1 MSLYPLHDEYRNTAQ
16 WVRKNNLIAKREAVK
31 QRINDLMT
39 PYNKQLMIDKYM
51 KFDEDKSSESSNQS
65 IVNIVDHNAVQN
77 WKKIGMVLLC

>member
-1 MSLYPLHDEYRNTAQ
+1 
-16 WVRKNNLIAKREAVK
+16 
-31 QRINDLMT
+31 MT